1 MPINPS
7 SWIAFM
13 AAATLL
19 VIFPGPNVLYIIS
32 HRND

>member
-1 MPINPS
+1 MPITPTA
-7 SWIAFM
+7 IGFM

-19 VIFPGPNVLYIIS
+19 VIFPEPNVLHIIS